1 MRLGKIL
8 KELRKNKGLT
18 QEKVSKEL
26 EVSIQSI
33 NNWEND
39 KTLPDLDNLVKLSRY
54 YDMDIIGL
62 FIEKEKSVAKE
73 MQNISVIEN
82 INKGDV
88 FLDKSLFSIIFNI
101 FIVIASIV
109 LVFIF
114 IYKGFDFYLCLIPLA
129 VLFCG
134 AVSLYVDL
142 KKRKSTFKK

>member
-88 FLDKSLFSIIFNI
+88 F
-101 FIVIASIV
+101 
-109 LVFIF
+109 
-114 IYKGFDFYLCLIPLA
+114 
-129 VLFCG
+129 
-134 AVSLYVDL
+134 
-142 KKRKSTFKK
+142 